1 MPSVNL
7 LTMVTENIQILYMC
21 YCALCLMSPAFA
33 IKRSHWTSGTRCRS
47 SRLRN
52 TQVAH
57 FQGVKLSSRNL
68 ETSVQLTD
76 VTLLLV
82 KGEIF
87 TSDIPQGD
95 DVQVIMPY
103 IFPKIPDEVP
113 NYRLI

>member
-1 MPSVNL
+1 MQLSE
-7 LTMVTENIQILYMC
+7 VTGLAALVAVAQD
-21 YCALCLMSPAFA
+21 CATHM
-33 IKRSHWTSGTRCRS
+33 K
-47 SRLRN
+47 
-52 TQVAH
+52 VAH